1 MSNTPKISNPTQ
13 KKDKVDINF
22 IIFICMK
29 QQNRYFIN
37 RLFELHFEVNGFYFF
52 CFFLRPHS

>member
-22 IIFICMK
+22 IIFIFMK

-37 RLFELHFEVNGFYFF
+37 YFYEAAKQVFNK
-52 CFFLRPHS
+52 